1 VIAALVLRREEEG
14 RGLMRRSWWWLVA
27 LSAFVGGAFLFGSP
41 EPAEADFS
49 ECTISELGKY
59 VQSDAA
65 LNLRLVALAAI
76 RRRED
81 STVDGELVALT
92 ASKDL
97 RVAVYSCTALGQ
109 RKTAGSKA
117 ALFGVLKNT
126 GRSEEVRLAAM
137 TAIATHFKTS
147 LDLPE
152 LWKVAKDDAAL
163 TARYNLLKSRV
174 YGL

>member
-1 VIAALVLRREEEG
+1 
-14 RGLMRRSWWWLVA
+14 MRRSWWWLVA

-41 EPAEADFS
+41 PPAAADLS
-49 ECTISELGKY
+49 ECSISELGKY
-59 VQSDAA
+59 IQSDAA
-65 LNLRLVALAAI
+65 LNLRLVALADL
-76 RRRED
+76 RRREG
-81 STVDGELVALT
+81 STVDGELTALT

-97 RVAVYSCTALGQ
+97 KVAVYSCTALGQ
-109 RKTAGSKA
+109 RKTATSKA
-117 ALFGVLKNT
+117 KLLGVLKNT
-126 GRSEEVRLAAM
+126 SRSKEVRLAAM